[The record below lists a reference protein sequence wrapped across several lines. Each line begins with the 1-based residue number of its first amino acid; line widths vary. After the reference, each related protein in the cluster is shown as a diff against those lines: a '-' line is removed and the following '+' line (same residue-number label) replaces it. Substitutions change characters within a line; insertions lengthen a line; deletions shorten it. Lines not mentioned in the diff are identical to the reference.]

1 MTFEHINPEELGI
14 PTGWTNGMLAPREGR
29 LLFVA
34 GQSAAGSDGAMPS
47 EMPDQW
53 AVALGKILAVVR
65 AAGGRAEDIGRLTI
79 YVTDLDAYR
88 NDLARI
94 GAAYRGV
101 MGKHFPAM
109 ALLHVAGL
117 VEPGAMLE
125 IEATAW
131 IPDHRTAES

>member
-14 PTGWTNGMLAPREGR
+14 PKGWTNGMLAPREGR

-34 GQSAAGSDGAMPS
+34 GQDAAEPEGHVTTDDFVEQFDLVLHKVLS
-47 EMPDQW
+47 
-53 AVALGKILAVVR
+53 VVR

-88 NDLARI
+88 ALRPEI
-94 GAAYRGV
+94 GRVYRTR

-109 ALLHVAGL
+109 ALVEVSRL
-117 VEPGAMLE
+117 VDPRAKVE
-125 IEATAW
+125 IEATAVLA
-131 IPDHRTAES
+131 PHPEA